1 MTVTVLKLSDADA
14 YLKNISIRSIKD
26 VRALD
31 VDLMLV
37 LVNGDRIIISSGAVS
52 AMSAPESSLQF
63 ADGQLPL
70 ASVFQQID
78 KIDVSPEANLTVSSK
93 EITRYNQNNARNKKA
108 RKNDEEDSD
117 KPVVV
122 EDGERDPS
130 AAAETSGS
138 SGNTE
143 RPNFSPT
150 RSPDNQSQIADAEIN
165 SQHEKNWGVQWPIAA
180 GALALL
186 AAAGGGGGGG
196 GSGGGNGGSAANGG
210 SGGAGSGAGAAAAGS
225 AGAGTV
231 DPSAA
236 VIRGNAALGAIKNA
250 NVTAYDAA
258 GNAISDTVA
267 VVDGKYTLTLK
278 HPLYKG
284 PMMLVVRDNTPGGAD
299 NYIDEGSLQLT
310 DLGPTPLRAL
320 VMASGVNQNVNVTAL
335 TELAV
340 LKAGLDQGVTRAA
353 EQPDVT
359 AERIIA
365 ANNAVSGFFKVDI
378 LGTDVVTTSATHAN
392 GRGIPNPSFN
402 SALSVETQNYGAALK
417 AIANLV
423 RLDKKTYP
431 NQASALVRLADSLDF
446 VDEAG
451 SGLKWATSAH
461 GQTLAKASALQGA
474 LFSEALTQIIEN
486 PDSTDEAVEGAQRTL
501 EALQNLPNGS
511 TVADYLINN
520 HVAIPN
526 PIITIRN
533 AVVSDPKLW
542 QTAPLNSTLVL
553 DQGDLLDGD
562 LRVKTTPNA
571 KVAVTIKGIDTL
583 GHEVSVNLPVA
594 HADANGNAILKAS
607 EENMEVLHG
616 VDRNRAISAQVTVT
630 DGSNSRT
637 NHALWS
643 SSNTD
648 VRMDLNTPESM
659 TRFAAQDPLSLV
671 SDTFYNDSSTGGDS
685 GRFPAIA
692 GDSDRITRNGR
703 LRIALTK
710 ALNGES
716 EVLQLA
722 VASSTD
728 RNGNPVWDSWHEV
741 NGLTENGS
749 PAAGRFI
756 YETGKVTEANGQ
768 IWVKARIVQKGRE
781 FTGGYGNANTLETPL
796 HFTLDSLAP
805 TPLRLRLPTG
815 ADDGIAS
822 DDGITRQLNTRL
834 ELMAPREG
842 GAELH
847 LQLQAVPG
855 TTNDTLAAINT
866 AGGSRIIAPGSWI
879 TLRADEHLVMS
890 GNTKAGNGK
899 VALKLRHIDA
909 AGNYQEISQTFVTD
923 STGTIELVNLL
934 VQRQA
939 ALKDARTAMAQA
951 QTAFDTATATE
962 RTAKQTV
969 LAAAQR
975 VEQAARKA
983 YEEAVVSVRT
993 ALTTAREDGT
1003 YRLDE
1008 VLNQNTDKAYFPAIV
1023 NQLSRETNV
1032 EELNHQSGLKSF
1044 VTRAIEKADAAVTKA
1059 SLYGDDPAKPAPDHE
1074 DFFAMGV
1081 LGLDNNAVAM
1091 AAVVNAIEKLPKDKT
1106 NSIGKIQAV
1115 TDAYLKVLALA
1126 NERTDTADTDLPAAT
1141 VYATLGVKP
1150 ALTPAAATILGNVLD
1165 DKKTQDVDTI
1175 DKLNRIAASAQRIA
1189 EQATHVTPADAP
1201 TVDDFRNLGINGVT
1215 DDNVAAVRNSLYD
1228 VPAPLREANRLDR
1241 VIGTVDTLR
1250 EVKSIV
1256 ALNIGQLQVLI
1267 NYAEGRSPIN
1277 PASPLQTEP
1286 VEENYLPP
1294 SSLGLT
1300 SAVTASNLPSINS
1313 ALRAVGAANMNSWQ
1327 KVGEIVASYERILT
1341 AANGNPGDASSLPAL
1356 EDYVRVGVKALTN
1369 VFSSAGAVDTAG
1381 QASAVRLLSEVI
1393 DGSARSKVA
1402 AVPALEALA
1411 DIAARTVHLAKQRDT
1426 ALSATELKQLLSA
1439 ADLYDD
1445 AQMAIIR
1452 SGITGTKD
1460 DGTRVN
1466 SVQGL
1471 KDVIDKALAAAAKI
1485 RAYADDANKTAPVV
1499 DDYRD
1504 LGIAGID
1511 NTTKATALNSSLA
1524 TDKIDGA
1531 AVASPAALQAIADA
1545 YLRIIGEAGDVAN
1558 ANTDPGAVD
1567 YAAIG
1572 VETSLTANAAQL
1584 LNSVLHKKSAE
1595 DVGTVAKVTVL
1606 AQAAAD
1612 LHALAKGAPEP
1623 EGALA
1628 LTTAQLTAIK
1638 TQLTKLGVTAPDDAV
1653 LPAVIA
1659 ALRLSPSDGA
1669 KINTL
1674 DKLQQLADKAADAQ
1688 RKISLYADDASKPKP
1703 TADDYLDMGVDQVSP
1718 LNLDAINSALAS
1730 PLVESAQTASPKLVQ
1745 GIVTSYARIL
1755 AAADG
1760 TAGNATTPASAPSAP
1775 TAVDYERVGIK
1786 TELVTKLKD
1795 SAYPLL
1801 GMLNTLVDATS
1812 KDKVNTVALL
1822 QERAEIADKIV
1833 AQVRG
1838 VPGDSKVNQQELTT
1852 VGITELQAD
1861 TFAAVLS
1868 ALAASKDDG
1877 SEVIGQ
1883 IGGTLRLQLLANKAH
1898 AAQRVLENY
1907 ADNKQEATEPTI
1919 DTYKDIGLDLTKH
1932 LPQAGSATK
1941 AVAALNSALQT
1952 TAVTKAQVN
1961 PPIRLKEIIENYQK
1975 VLAAAN
1981 GEAPA
1986 DGSLSPEAS
1995 QLTAE
2000 GLGKLGIA
2008 GLAGAPA
2015 ELLANVQAVVD
2026 GMAREKALDVVNLQN
2041 SVNILLKISR
2051 LADGTAGNATV
2062 AEQFTDALAEL
2073 EAIGITVTDPVV
2085 AQAAVS
2091 AIDAVRFTDINSPR
2105 KLRAVVEAYERILQ
2119 EANENPRA
2127 AGAPPVNEQA
2137 DATPAEDPGVA
2148 HFRTIGVKVPG
2159 VTEAPVSPEDQTA
2172 RLQLLN
2178 DALKY
2183 RTRAEVDT
2191 VGELTTLGQ
2200 AVDAFMTLAAQAAD
2214 SASSVTAEQWQTHAH
2229 ALGISG
2235 IDTNAEDGNLAEV
2248 QAAIRGKGVET
2259 IDSISK
2265 LREIVR
2271 EVGASLEVIAAYA
2284 ESSTNPAPTVANYT
2298 QAGITAAGG
2307 AALVTSENLAAIN
2320 SAIDRLSRDDVSS
2333 RRSIKTVVN
2342 AYNAILAAADGEDL
2356 NSSGASLTAMG
2367 YLAIGVPVGSAAIG
2381 MGRLVIKP
2389 DGSRIFEDVD
2399 QAKLALFNNVVG
2411 SRNKQDVD
2419 TPAKLEALAKTV
2431 ADLIRTGR
2439 ELETDAVVNAGGT
2452 ALSMESLRNL
2462 GLTGIDT
2469 PVRRTAFLNAV
2480 KYKGNRVDTATGEP
2494 KTGDADS
2501 HKVEGINTLAKLKQ
2515 IAASYKTIL
2524 DHVGTG
2530 ESAAAPLRED
2540 YLNIGVQLPVHG
2552 EQHALQLFNSAI
2564 AAQASDSK
2572 IDDIGKLNKLALTVD
2587 KLMQVAAVKKAAD
2600 KYPDQYPEVAIPL
2613 EADALA
2619 SLGLQRMTEASVALL
2634 LAKLQT
2640 TDDDGSGATRIATLQ
2655 SMADAAVAAQEKIT
2669 KYARD
2674 NSGAAPVIGDFT
2686 ALGLSWPASTQSPDP
2701 YLTAINDALRSQAV
2715 TDDKANT
2722 PALLQKI
2729 IVAAVHVVD
2738 AANGTAGDAVAIP
2751 NKDDFLALGLDAAKL
2766 IAAKA
2771 TGVAFLGDT
2780 VDASTIAQ
2788 LTHDS
2793 SGNPIALPDKLASL
2807 LDLIQSLMNTVAG
2820 TAATPPLSQDTL
2832 TQLGVNLDGLT
2843 VDSTGKLVNWPAI
2856 RAAIAGSK
2864 ADGSEVDSLTEL
2876 NALVEK
2882 ADASQETLRNYAA
2895 TNAGT
2900 PPTQADYKN
2909 VGLVRFPA
2917 AADGPR
2923 PALVGAEHVEAIN
2936 AALRTAKVGAEQAG
2950 TPEALT
2956 QVVEAYMHILA
2967 RANGPQADTGAAL
2980 TAADFERIGADIAGV
2995 TDGAGHA
3002 SATVRALLDSV
3013 IANKTA
3019 ADVNTPAKIER
3030 IGQLVNKV
3038 IEQAKAGTAEADK
3051 LAAADLNELGISAPQ
3066 GSITDAANAEAV
3078 KAALY
3083 AIRAGDDTGSA
3094 VDSFTELQEVVGKA
3108 MTAYK
3113 KIQDYAALTALPA
3126 GFPDDTARPDENDF
3140 QAMGLAVPEAVRADK
3155 AVGAAASLATAHIDG
3170 TAINTIDKLATLLR
3184 NWNDLLT
3191 LANGV
3196 ADQPL
3201 AADRRSDF
3209 RNQLAAV
3216 GAPAPAGTT
3225 DAAIDLLHSALDKMS
3240 TTATMHTPALL
3251 LSLLKSSQALTALA
3265 GTPQAFSG
3273 TGLAEGLGAPD
3284 LIALGLM
3291 PAEPSSTPG
3300 AAAAV
3305 LGAIAATTGSSEVD
3319 SMAEIAPLAATALAA
3334 HARIL
3339 AYAANTASAIAPA
3352 AADYAAIGLVSN
3364 DAARTPL
3371 VNGNNLQAV
3380 NSALAS
3386 SAIDAARANDP
3397 ALLKTII
3404 DSYDRILDW
3413 QSGGA
3418 TMPALGQYEAI
3429 GVTSLNEQA
3438 KTLLNDAV
3446 RQLPLADVKNQ
3457 TKLQSAATTATRIV
3471 TLADGLAN
3479 TADGTLPA
3487 ADDYAALALQ
3497 MGHSSSAT
3505 DSDGSGAALL
3515 GSVLDRKIWSEA
3527 NSLAKLQ
3534 TLLDLVNKFMDRAA
3548 TPETAAALS
3557 ATDFQTLGLDISGKS
3572 AAQQGAILAAVG
3584 TSGADGQAIK
3594 SIPLLQMLID
3604 KAVIA
3609 LAKVTAYAQ
3618 SNASDEALRP
3628 TVEDYKDMGV
3638 AHVDANN
3645 LAAINAA
3652 LATDQVDGAQADS
3665 QPEVQAIADA
3675 YRKILKAADGVR
3687 ASVDPVGSELV
3698 PTAAELNRIGV
3709 TLASDVSPDV
3719 VNLLATALDA
3729 VPRAKV
3735 GKPADIDVIK
3745 ASAIRVIAAA
3755 TNSPSGSPLGAAAAA
3770 LQLSDLENLGVNGLT
3785 DDAMPNVRTFIAG
3798 NPAGSVNTSTRLQN
3812 LIDGLL
3818 LDLKLIRYYADNKPN
3833 DDARLGALDV
3843 VLEPTAANYANAGVL
3858 HVTAANLVS
3867 MNAAVKAQGNGTKVD
3882 SKAKLQE
3889 IADAYLH
3896 ILQAADGVA
3905 GNVTGGPITRAELV
3919 RIGLTENE
3927 LPDPDKAG
3935 LTPQQKHQASATLGL
3950 LTTALDAQPADGSTV
3965 KTPALIRELLALSG
3979 KVVHYAATAATAE
3992 SDAAPAAPTLAE
4004 LQKLGVRQLLP
4015 LDGPIPGTLALFN
4028 GALAKTPAA
4037 TLATLDLS
4045 RLQTIAT
4052 AAAKLRLL
4060 TSSPGVTED
4069 ALRPAANATDAS
4081 GLPKP
4086 GAPLTHAE
4094 HTALGMAIEDKP
4106 SHIKLLNEALDRQ
4119 PNFGA
4124 VSDVT
4129 KLDNLNLASIVN
4141 RVMQLAAHD
4150 TAAPALPPVSLSN
4163 ADWAKLDIPVSG
4175 ASAVV
4180 DVNSLPAFVAALKL
4194 HQPADMDTLS
4204 ELRALAVAAH
4214 AALKKIRDYAQN
4226 ASDGTVAA
4234 EGTSGLPTLQD
4245 FKDIGVTDVD
4255 KFVLPTADR
4264 DDHMPAGLFA
4274 LLSGLASADV
4284 KGSDATTHSQIQD
4297 IVNSYNKVLTL
4308 ADGMANL
4315 AMGAS
4320 APLAEDYTRIGS
4332 TLGSVATQP
4341 AYLKLL
4347 NSVIDPLA
4355 ADKVDTPAEISAL
4368 AAKVA
4373 KVLGYANSLGAT
4385 PAPAAPTRE
4394 DFTGLGIS
4402 NLAAEDLPAVL
4413 ARLQRIGE
4421 PEAAGIT
4428 RLGGLQEMVSQ
4439 AVQAQAKVRR
4449 YADTHAADDLPGMQ
4463 DYLHMGVI
4471 MPALAGQADYPQRML
4486 EALNSTLAS
4495 PLVTRAQAN
4504 TPQQLDAILAIYH
4517 GKVLPMAD
4525 GLSNTTEDHKLS
4537 AAELDLLG
4545 LDTTAYQL
4553 TEAGHLQLFNDM
4565 VDTMPD
4571 ATRVARLD
4579 KLSTLAARV
4588 VKVLAI
4594 ANQNPADTLANAH
4607 RFDADDF
4614 SYFRGAD
4621 PAVTPLDEIAIY
4633 YALQARQ
4640 AADVLTFQS
4649 VKTLMTQAPLAYA
4662 TIRRYADGMDGA
4674 AAPTGADYDKLGISD
4689 VREVAATGKPANLAS
4704 LQAVLA
4710 LPAINAASLNP
4721 PGKLQD
4727 IVNSYNKLLTQ
4738 ANGAAADTAES
4749 NLARLQDFKNIG
4761 IDMTRLDA
4769 MSSEQSV
4776 NAIQLLSSIIDSRG
4790 VADIDTPAK
4799 IQSFALLAEK
4809 VALLVKG
4816 DRSQPLSVA
4825 DFTNLALNIPGVKD
4839 SNIDQVR
4846 NKIEGL
4852 RDEGLESNTWS
4863 KLADAVFTVT
4873 NVPSLNKVT
4882 EDNIINKAEREAGVT
4897 LTGTAGRE
4905 DTVTLRF
4912 EDGSVMKS
4920 GIVTVDPHTGTQLW
4934 NWSYTLTDAD
4944 WIKLGAAGADN
4955 EKKTITLQSRN
4966 KVNGL
4971 NSIIVNGEFFIDT
4984 VVPAFSSPIRLE
4996 VDSGEPGDRITN
5008 NGKIIV
5014 PAPEAG
5020 GSWSYQ
5026 IDGGDF
5032 LIGSGTSFVVS
5043 EGAHTVIVRQ
5053 TDGAV
5058 NSTDQTLTVTV
5069 DTIDPIK
5076 PTVALKEDT
5085 GERDNDL
5092 ITRTGVVKVTGLEPG
5107 VKWQHRSGSSGTWID
5122 HGLAGPA
5129 DSEHTVDLS
5138 AGADGERR
5146 IEVRQI
5152 DAAGNESPI
5161 STELVFTLDRTGPA
5175 LTLRLAQDTGTAGDG
5190 ITFNGTAQVNGLEA
5204 GRAWAYQ
5211 LDGGDWQ
5218 AVSGSA
5224 GLNTVAVSGQ
5234 RTGGTDGL
5242 RKVRVKQTDAAGN
5255 ETVSSE
5261 LSFTLDTID
5270 PVFSSDIRLQFD
5282 SGRSD
5287 IDGITNN
5294 GRIIVPAPE
5303 AGASWSYSIDSGSL
5317 QSGSSSSSSSNS
5329 FEVPEGRHNVT
5340 VRMTDVAGNFTEK
5353 TKTVTVDTR
5362 APAAP
5367 TLSLVNDTGDLNNDR
5382 RTSNGNVRVTGL
5394 EPGASW
5400 KYKIGASTYL
5410 PGSDTNTF
5418 DATAGSD
5425 GERQVSVIQIDE
5437 AGNEGPA
5444 AELIFTVDRT
5454 GPALVLSLLN
5464 KTGSTAA
5471 AITKDG
5477 TVKVDG
5483 LEAGRSWQYQIGEGT
5498 WQNGSGTTFV
5508 VPGANVSGG
5517 SDGVKKVRVKQSDV
5531 AGNETITAQLE
5542 FTLDTTPPI
5551 KPVLALVRDTA
5562 GVAGSSVITTD
5573 TDKITSDGRVRITN
5587 AEVGTKIE
5595 YSFDNSNWLTL
5606 SGDTV
5611 DLAGSDGLKQI
5622 WMRETDVAG
5631 NVAVSDKFEF
5641 TLDTTVAK
5649 PGLRLVNDTGNTG
5662 LFGDAGT
5669 DRNTRDGTLEVQSLE
5684 AGGTWQY
5691 KLEGGDWQNG
5701 SGNRFT
5707 LPGSTSGGS
5716 DGVKRVQVRQTD
5728 KVGNASMIS
5737 EMFEFTLDQS
5747 TPATPTLSKVA
5758 PVSFDGKIYSKD
5770 RSFTV
5775 SGMEADSAREYKLGD
5790 GAWVRFSGDSFTLPG
5805 TVADGEYR
5813 VAVRQTDRAGNG
5825 SLSAEVTF
5833 TLDTVATVSTL
5844 QLDTLS
5850 VTGLAGESLIAGS
5863 TFSLSGITERGAQ
5876 VTVRN
5881 RDQVVGTTSAS
5892 ASDGRWSLT
5901 LTSTLEIG
5909 GLRRVDGGLSAANGV
5924 YQLLTLSEVESL
5936 AALSSFHTDFAI
5948 NGNIF
5953 LDQSRPAYRMTTAT
5967 GENWYVWSS
5976 VDGDYRISRIT
5987 GSDEWYREILNSAR
6001 PTGFPED
6008 ITTIMAMNDSYR
6020 TIEADLVRDGRSTH
6034 QRLVR
6039 RSEVQLIATNSP
6051 RDLMDLSATQTDLV
6065 GNTSAPS
6072 VIRKIR
6078 VDTTSPT
6085 VLDLDATTA
6094 GVQAS
6099 SAVDFTLTQ
6108 LNTGI
6113 NLVGN
6118 VAAPESTDIESIT
6131 VRFTRQGSN
6140 RATNQLL
6147 VAGTTVPMNGD
6158 LAQQNN
6164 QTIGT
6169 VSGLSFSYSAA
6180 SSELVI
6186 RKTAGAP
6193 TRVLMG
6199 NEVKSIL
6206 EAIKIR
6212 NTAGSIGSDEYLVAQ
6227 VALLDLATKSSAASF
6242 IVMNIFDTQ
6251 PMLDMDSTLPG
6262 IQHQARLRYQPSI
6275 TTTPLVTDITA
6286 TSSASEIRITNN
6298 WPPYVANEYM
6308 DVENGA
6314 GVSTR
6319 FVVSTNTPF
6328 VGTVGGV
6335 NNVRINVNSTS
6346 TLMNIVRESGTEF
6359 SASEIQAVIKAL
6371 KFGTSYNH
6379 LYRFD
6384 FSLVKN
6390 GVVGP
6395 VSSIGLS
6402 TNPSALTLDL
6412 DTTVAGNQVVSS
6424 RSIGSVGQ
6432 SEGASL
6438 FSKPIAA
6445 SGGDTRSIQLSFSGA
6460 FSLAEDKLLLG
6471 PYTLDFNT
6479 STPVN
6484 QVLSLSGV
6492 RDVAISY
6499 NRASG
6504 FSGAAPLVLSKST
6517 GTSFTAAE
6525 VKALLEGILF
6535 KTTSTAAGTRQIDIT
6550 LTHQIGITG
6559 PASQVR
6565 IDLDRTPAPALSM
6578 SPTNPTQV
6586 TYDVLSMKDIFG
6598 DPEGGRNPKVLG
6610 NDDRDFFNVP
6620 YTDGSSATNFLSR
6633 IKGIS
6638 ATWGGIGIASG
6649 ANNLLDSTQS
6659 YLGFNIPPVN
6669 DVAFAF
6675 SHQGGPY
6682 IKAIALKFSQT
6693 ADGKLV
6699 LSNNGSTHFKYKD
6712 MYTGDIALTGN
6723 GGDLYGI
6730 GNINLLYERITPQTN
6745 RTPTF
6750 EITFDGSKATV
6761 GAIMSLY
6768 DGARLLASQA
6778 LSAENISQGKVR
6790 LTVPE
6795 SLGAG
6800 LHQLQTRYT
6809 EESGD
6814 TSSSNTIN
6822 VTLEAPIAQPFLSD
6836 LKVKQPNGT
6845 GASPIIKNLGS
6856 STSSYATYVDPGV
6869 PGNADDNGVASYDA
6883 GPTFTGTVGRLNT
6896 DGTKTYAGKY
6906 LISVSMGGKL
6916 LGFTTVDLSTGGT
6929 PGAFEIKTGASLLA
6943 PGFYKD
6949 LSFTVTEITP
6959 DSASKGQT
6967 TSVQNL
6973 AMGYYWVA
6981 QRLENAKG
6989 GAGDDEFLLGS
7000 TSDATGSTTIETG
7013 SGRDVITVGKF
7024 SNVTS
7029 NLSATISDFERGV
7042 DKVKVFLRNADKSLG
7057 YQNITAEN
7065 WRQFA
7070 PQAEQ
7075 SAFGS
7080 GTKLVIDLDGAGTGT
7095 DKYTLYL
7102 PTVPF
7107 NYDTNTKS
7115 LFGL

>member
-14 YLKNISIRSIKD
+14 YLKNISIKSIKD

-165 SQHEKNWGVQWPIAA
+165 SQHERNWGVQWPIAA

-236 VIRGNAALGAIKNA
+236 VIRGNAALGPIKNA

-451 SGLKWATSAH
+451 SGLKWATTAR

-486 PDSTDEAVEGAQRTL
+486 PDSTDDAVEGAQRTL

-533 AVVSDPKLW
+533 AVVSNPKQW

-571 KVAVTIKGIDTL
+571 KVSVTIKGIDTL

-616 VDRNRAISAQVTVT
+616 VDRGRAISAQVTVT

-648 VRMDLNTPESM
+648 VRVDLNTPESM
-659 TRFAAQDPLSLV
+659 TRFAAQNPLSLV

-685 GRFPAIA
+685 GRFPATQ
-692 GDSDRITRNGR
+692 GDSDRITRDGR

-728 RNGNPVWDSWHEV
+728 RNGNPVWDNWHEV

-822 DDGITRQLNTRL
+822 DDGITRQRDTRL

-855 TTNDTLAAINT
+855 TANDTLAAINT
-866 AGGSRIIAPGSWI
+866 AGVGRTIAPGSWI

-890 GNTKAGNGK
+890 GNTKTGNGK
-899 VALKLRHIDA
+899 VVLKLRHIDA

-934 VQRQA
+934 VQRNSVLQE
-939 ALKDARTAMAQA
+939 ARKATAQA

-983 YEEAVVSVRT
+983 HEEAVVSVRT

-1141 VYATLGVKP
+1141 VYAILGVKP

-1175 DKLNRIAASAQRIA
+1175 DKLNLIAASAQRIA
-1189 EQATHVTPADAP
+1189 EQAANATTAHAP
-1201 TVDDFRNLGINGVT
+1201 TVEDFRNLGINGVT

-1228 VPAPLREANRLDR
+1228 VPTILRGANRPDR
-1241 VIGTVDTLR
+1241 VIGPVDTLR

-1256 ALNIGQLQVLI
+1256 AHNIGQLQVLI

-1286 VEENYLPP
+1286 VEENYRPP

-1426 ALSATELKQLLSA
+1426 ALSAAELKQLLSA

-1471 KDVIDKALAAAAKI
+1471 RDVIDKALAAAAKI

-1524 TDKIDGA
+1524 TDKINGA

-1558 ANTDPGAVD
+1558 ANTDPGAAD
-1567 YAAIG
+1567 YTAIG
-1572 VETSLTANAAQL
+1572 VEISLTANAAQL

-1606 AQAAAD
+1606 AQAAAE

-1623 EGALA
+1623 EDAVA

-1638 TQLTKLGVTAPDDAV
+1638 AQLTKLGVTSPDDAV

-1659 ALRLSPSDGA
+1659 ALRLSPADGA

-1703 TADDYLDMGVDQVSP
+1703 TADDYLDMGVDKVSD
-1718 LNLDAINSALAS
+1718 LNLNAINSALAS

-1760 TAGNATTPASAPSAP
+1760 IADNATTPASAPTAP

-1822 QERAEIADKIV
+1822 QERAEIADKII

-1907 ADNKQEATEPTI
+1907 ADNKQEATEPNS

-1932 LPQAGSATK
+1932 LPQAGSAAK

-1961 PPIRLKEIIENYQK
+1961 PPARLKEIIESYQK
-1975 VLAAAN
+1975 VLVAAN

-2008 GLAGAPA
+2008 GLAAAPDG
-2015 ELLANVQAVVD
+2015 LLPNVQAVVD
-2026 GMAREKALDVVNLQN
+2026 GMAREKALDVANLQN

-2073 EAIGITVTDPVV
+2073 EAVGITVTDPVV

-2091 AIDAVRFTDINSPR
+2091 AIDAVRFTEINSPR
-2105 KLRAVVEAYERILQ
+2105 KLRALVEAYERILQ

-2137 DATPAEDPGVA
+2137 DTTPTEDPGIV

-2159 VTEAPVSPEDQTA
+2159 VTEAPVSPEDQAA
-2172 RLQLLN
+2172 RLRLLN

-2200 AVDAFMTLAAQAAD
+2200 AVDAFMTLAAQAAG

-2259 IDSISK
+2259 IESISK

-2271 EVGASLEVIAAYA
+2271 EVNASLEVIAAYA
-2284 ESSTNPAPTVANYT
+2284 ENSTNPAPTVANYT

-2367 YLAIGVPVGSAAIG
+2367 YLAIGVPVGNAAIG

-2439 ELETDAVVNAGGT
+2439 EQDTDAVVNAGGT
-2452 ALSMESLRNL
+2452 ALSLESLRNL

-2494 KTGDADS
+2494 RTGDADS
-2501 HKVEGINTLAKLKQ
+2501 HNVEGINTLAKLKQ

-2530 ESAAAPLRED
+2530 ESAATPLRED
-2540 YLNIGVQLPVHG
+2540 YLNIGVQLPVQG
-2552 EQHALQLFNSAI
+2552 GQHALQLFNSAI
-2564 AAQASDSK
+2564 AAQASENK

-2587 KLMQVAAVKKAAD
+2587 KLMQVAAVKKTAE
-2600 KYPDQYPEVAIPL
+2600 KYPDQYPEVAIAL

-2619 SLGLQRMTEASVALL
+2619 SLGLQRMNEASVPLL

-2640 TDDDGSGATRIATLQ
+2640 TNDDGSGATRIATLQ

-2674 NSGAAPVIGDFT
+2674 NSGTAPVIGDFT

-2751 NKDDFLALGLDAAKL
+2751 NKEDFLALGLDAAKL
-2766 IAAKA
+2766 TAVKA
-2771 TGVAFLGDT
+2771 TGVGFLGET

-2832 TQLGVNLDGLT
+2832 RQLGVNLDGLT

-2856 RAAIAGSK
+2856 RAAIAGS
-2864 ADGSEVDSLTEL
+2864 AANGSEVDSLTEL
-2876 NALVEK
+2876 NALVGK

-2909 VGLVRFPA
+2909 VGLVRFPSPPA

-2956 QVVEAYMHILA
+2956 QVVEAYLHILA

-2995 TDGAGHA
+2995 TDGAAHA
-3002 SATVRALLDSV
+3002 SAAVRALLDSV

-3030 IGQLVNKV
+3030 IGLLVNKV
-3038 IEQAKAGTAEADK
+3038 IEQAKAGTGEADK

-3113 KIQDYAALTALPA
+3113 KIQDYAVLTALPA
-3126 GFPDDTARPDENDF
+3126 GFPDDSARPDENDF

-3216 GAPAPAGTT
+3216 GAPAPAATT

-3240 TTATMHTPALL
+3240 TTATMHTPAQL
-3251 LSLLKSSQALTALA
+3251 LSLLKTSQALTTLA

-3273 TGLAEGLGAPD
+3273 TGLPEGLGAPD
-3284 LIALGLM
+3284 LVALGLM

-3300 AAAAV
+3300 AAAAI

-3334 HARIL
+3334 HARLL

-3397 ALLKTII
+3397 ALIKTII

-3413 QSGGA
+3413 QSGGT

-3446 RQLPLADVKNQ
+3446 RQLPLPDVKNQ
-3457 TKLQSAATTATRIV
+3457 AKLQSAATTATRIV
-3471 TLADGLAN
+3471 MLADGLAN

-3505 DSDGSGAALL
+3505 DSDGSGAALM
-3515 GSVLDRKIWSEA
+3515 GSVLDRKTWSEV

-3534 TLLDLVNKFMDRAA
+3534 TQLDLVNKFMDRAA

-3594 SIPLLQMLID
+3594 SIPLLQTLID

-3638 AHVDANN
+3638 AHVDATN

-3652 LATDQVDGAQADS
+3652 LATDQVGAAQADT

-3698 PTAAELNRIGV
+3698 PTAAELNLIGV
-3709 TLASDVSPDV
+3709 TVAPGTSPDV

-3785 DDAMPNVRTFIAG
+3785 DDAMPDVRTFIAG

-3905 GNVTGGPITRAELV
+3905 GNVTGGPVTRAELV
-3919 RIGLTENE
+3919 RIGLTEHE

-3979 KVVHYAATAATAE
+3979 KVVQYAATAAIAE
-3992 SDAAPAAPTLAE
+3992 TDAAPAAPTLAE

-4037 TLATLDLS
+4037 TLETLDLS

-4069 ALRPAANATDAS
+4069 ALRPTANATDAS

-4094 HTALGMAIEDKP
+4094 LTALGMAIEDKP

-4150 TAAPALPPVSLSN
+4150 TDAPALPPVSLSN

-4214 AALKKIRDYAQN
+4214 TALKKIRDYAQN

-4245 FKDIGVTDVD
+4245 FKDIGVIDVD

-4315 AMGAS
+4315 ATGAA

-4402 NLAAEDLPAVL
+4402 GLEADDLPAVL

-4449 YADTHAADDLPGMQ
+4449 YADTHAADDLPGIQ

-4471 MPALAGQADYPQRML
+4471 MPTLAGQADYPQRML

-4525 GLSNTTEDHKLS
+4525 GLSNTTEGHKLS

-4545 LDTTAYQL
+4545 LDTTAHQL

-4571 ATRVARLD
+4571 ATKVARLD

-4594 ANQNPADTLANAH
+4594 ANQTPADTLVNAH

-4621 PAVTPLDEIAIY
+4621 PALTPLDEIAIY

-4649 VKTLMTQAPLAYA
+4649 VKSLMTQAPLAYA
-4662 TIRRYADGMDGA
+4662 TILRYADGVDGA

-4689 VREVAATGKPANLAS
+4689 VREVATTGKPANLAS

-4710 LPAINAASLNP
+4710 LPAINAASLNA

-4727 IVNSYNKLLTQ
+4727 IVNSYNKLLAQ

-4749 NLARLQDFKNIG
+4749 NLATLQDFKNIG
-4761 IDMTRLDA
+4761 VNLTELEAMDSTRSA
-4769 MSSEQSV
+4769 
-4776 NAIQLLSSIIDSRG
+4776 NAVQLLSSIIDSRS
-4790 VADIDTPAK
+4790 VTDVDTPAK
-4799 IQSFALLAEK
+4799 IQAYANLAEK
-4809 VALLVKG
+4809 IARLVVN
-4816 DRSQPLSVA
+4816 DRSKLPSKEDFNKLS
-4825 DFTNLALNIPGVKD
+4825 IPGVKD
-4839 SNIDQVR
+4839 GNLAAVLD
-4846 NKIEGL
+4846 KIAALSDDGVQA
-4852 RDEGLESNTWS
+4852 NTWS

-4873 NVPSLNKVT
+4873 NVPSLNLVT
-4882 EDNIINKAEREAGVT
+4882 EDNVINLAERTSGVT
-4897 LTGTAGRE
+4897 LTGTAGKD
-4905 DTVTLRF
+4905 DTVTLRHA
-4912 EDGSVMKS
+4912 DGTVMRA
-4920 GIVTVDPHTGTQLW
+4920 GIVTVDPHNGTQLW
-4934 NWSYTLTDAD
+4934 NWSYTLTEAD
-4944 WIKLGAAGADN
+4944 WTKLGAASAN
-4955 EKKTITLQSRN
+4955 NVKKTITLQSHN
-4966 KVNGL
+4966 TVNGL
-4971 NSIIVNGEFFIDT
+4971 HSILVNGEFFIDT

-4996 VDSGEPGDRITN
+4996 VDSGVPGDRITN

-5020 GSWSYQ
+5020 VSWSYQ
-5026 IDGGDF
+5026 IDGGNF
-5032 LIGSGTSFVVS
+5032 QTGSGTSFVVD

-5053 TDGAV
+5053 RDGAG
-5058 NSTDQTLTVTV
+5058 NSTDQNLMVTV
-5069 DTIDPIK
+5069 DTIAPIK

-5085 GERDNDL
+5085 GERDNDF
-5092 ITRTGVVKVTGLEPG
+5092 ITRTGVAKVTGLEPG

-5129 DSEHTVDLS
+5129 DSEHIVDLS
-5138 AGADGERR
+5138 DGADGERR

-5161 STELVFTLDRTGPA
+5161 STELVFILDRTGPV

-5190 ITFNGTAQVNGLEA
+5190 ITFNGTVQVNGLEA

-5211 LDGGDWQ
+5211 IDGGDWQ

-5303 AGASWSYSIDSGSL
+5303 AGASWSYRIDTGSF
-5317 QSGSSSSSSSNS
+5317 QSGGSTNIV
-5329 FEVPEGRHNVT
+5329 EVPSGIHDVT
-5340 VRMTDVAGNFTEK
+5340 VRMTDVAGNFTERSK
-5353 TKTVTVDTR
+5353 HVTVDTL
-5362 APAAP
+5362 PPTAP
-5367 TLSLVNDTGDLNNDR
+5367 TLTLVNDTGDFNNDR
-5382 RTSNGNVRVTGL
+5382 KTRDGNVRVSGL

-5400 KYKIGASTYL
+5400 KYRIGASTYL
-5410 PGSDTNTF
+5410 PGGSTNII
-5418 DATAGSD
+5418 DATSGPD

-5437 AGNEGPA
+5437 AGNESVA

-5454 GPALVLSLLN
+5454 GPPLVLSLLN

-5483 LEAGRSWQYQIGEGT
+5483 LEAGRSWQYQIGEGAWVT
-5498 WQNGSGTTFV
+5498 GSGNTVV

-5517 SDGVKKVRVKQSDV
+5517 SDGVKKMRVKQSDV

-5562 GVAGSSVITTD
+5562 GVAGSGVVTSD
-5573 TDKITSDGRVRITN
+5573 TDKITSDGHVRITN

-5595 YSFDNSNWLTL
+5595 YSFDNSNWITL
-5606 SGDTV
+5606 SGDTI

-5631 NVAVSDKFEF
+5631 NVAMSDKFEF

-5649 PGLRLVNDTGNTG
+5649 PGLRLVIDTGNTG
-5662 LFGDAGT
+5662 FFGDAAT
-5669 DRNTRDGTLEVQSLE
+5669 DRNTRDGTLEVLNLE

-5707 LPGSTSGGS
+5707 LPGSASGGS

-5728 KVGNASMIS
+5728 KAGNACTMS
-5737 EMFEFTLDQS
+5737 EMVEFTLDQRA
-5747 TPATPTLSKVA
+5747 PLAPTLNKVA
-5758 PVSFDGKIYSKD
+5758 PLFFDGKNYSKD
-5770 RSFTV
+5770 RGFTV
-5775 SGMEADSAREYKLGD
+5775 SGMEADSVGEYTLG
-5790 GAWVRFSGDSFTLPG
+5790 GGTWVRFAGNSFTLPASQ
-5805 TVADGEYR
+5805 ADGEYR
-5813 VAVRQTDRAGNG
+5813 VAVKQTDRAGNVSG
-5825 SLSAEVTF
+5825 ASAEVIF
-5833 TLDTVATVSTL
+5833 TLDTKADAPTL
-5844 QLDTLS
+5844 QLNNPAGTNP
-5850 VTGLAGESLIAGS
+5850 AGEALTTAAS
-5863 TFSLSGITERGAQ
+5863 FVLSGVAEKGAQ

-5881 RDQVVGTTSAS
+5881 GSKEVGTATAS
-5892 ASDGRWSLT
+5892 ATDGSWSLT
-5901 LTSTLEIG
+5901 VNSTLEIN

-5924 YQLLTLSEVESL
+5924 YQLMT
-5936 AALSSFHTDFAI
+5936 
-5948 NGNIF
+5948 
-5953 LDQSRPAYRMTTAT
+5953 LDQVRALPRFDSNFSIDGNNDIDASRPVYRMTTAT
-5967 GENWYVWSS
+5967 GETWYVWSALN
-5976 VDGDYRISRIT
+5976 GDYRISRLN
-5987 GSDEWYREILNSAR
+5987 GSDEWYREILNSPK
-6001 PTGFPED
+6001 PTAFPED
-6008 ITTIMAMNDSYR
+6008 IVSGMAMNAAFATVQYELR
-6020 TIEADLVRDGRSTH
+6020 YDGSSTH
-6034 QRLVR
+6034 QRALK
-6039 RSEVQLIATNSP
+6039 RSEISLIGTNSP
-6051 RDLMDLSATQTDLV
+6051 RDLQELSATQTDPV

-6072 VIRKIR
+6072 AIRKVRI
-6078 VDTTSPT
+6078 DTTPPAP
-6085 VLDLDATTA
+6085 LDLDASAA
-6094 GVQAS
+6094 GIQRFS
-6099 SAVDFTLTQ
+6099 SLEFTPSQ

-6118 VAAPESTDIESIT
+6118 GAPPESTDIETIL
-6131 VRFTRQGSN
+6131 VRFTEQGSN
-6140 RATNQLL
+6140 RATNQLM
-6147 VAGTTVPMNGD
+6147 VGGTTLFMKDN
-6158 LAQQNN
+6158 LAQLNN

-6169 VSGLSFSYSAA
+6169 VSGLSFSYDATGA
-6180 SSELVI
+6180 TLTV
-6186 RKTAGAP
+6186 RKTSSPQALTGS
-6193 TRVLMG
+6193 
-6199 NEVKSIL
+6199 EVERIL
-6206 EAIKIR
+6206 EAIKIK
-6212 NTAGSIGSDEYLVAQ
+6212 NTAGSIATGGDFFRAEVILQ
-6227 VALLDLATKSSAASF
+6227 DFTKQNEHLPPTTLL
-6242 IVMNIFDTQ
+6242 NIFNDQ
-6251 PMLDMDSTLPG
+6251 LLLDMDPSLAG
-6262 IQHQARLRYQPSI
+6262 IQHESKVRYHQRSAESTSI
-6275 TTTPLVTDITA
+6275 VTDIEA
-6286 TSSASEIRITNN
+6286 SSSAMGIHMRTSITFAAGKDFL
-6298 WPPYVANEYM
+6298 YAN
-6308 DVENGA
+6308 NGA
-6314 GVSTR
+6314 GVLAPIPLDSH
-6319 FVVSTNTPF
+6319 TPLI
-6328 VGTVGGV
+6328 GMVGGIS
-6335 NNVRINVNSTS
+6335 NVRITMLEAGNG
-6346 TLMNIVRESGTEF
+6346 LDIVRNSGGEF
-6359 SASEIQAVIKAL
+6359 SANEIQAVIKGL
-6371 KFGTSYNH
+6371 QFRSTISFENSPYPF
-6379 LYRFD
+6379 Y
-6384 FSLVKN
+6384 FSLIKN
-6390 GVVGP
+6390 RVTGEVGP
-6395 VSSIGLS
+6395 ISLAYLIFDTGSPV
-6402 TNPSALTLDL
+6402 LDL
-6412 DTTVAGNQVVSS
+6412 DATAAGTQLNAT
-6424 RSIGSVGQ
+6424 RIINLAGQ
-6432 SEGASL
+6432 SEGVSL
-6438 FSKPIAA
+6438 FAKPIATPA
-6445 SGGDTRSIQLSFSGA
+6445 DNDVKSIQLAFSGT
-6460 FSLAEDKLLLG
+6460 LAVTLDKLVLG
-6471 PYTLDFNT
+6471 SYTLAFDTAAPDNLVQT
-6479 STPVN
+6479 IA
-6484 QVLSLSGV
+6484 GV
-6492 RDVAISY
+6492 RDVAIRYTRS
-6499 NRASG
+6499 SDG
-6504 FSGAAPLVLSKST
+6504 VTPQLTLTKTTGA
-6517 GTSFTAAE
+6517 SFTGAQ
-6525 VKALLEGILF
+6525 VKAVLEGLQF
-6535 KTTSTAAGTRQIDIT
+6535 KTTSRDTSARLIDIT
-6550 LTHQIGITG
+6550 LTDQAGNVST
-6559 PASQVR
+6559 PARARVT
-6565 IDLDRTPAPALSM
+6565 LDTKAAPALTLDIPNSRQV
-6578 SPTNPTQV
+6578 SYDYLEFKDVFGDNATTVFTKNDNDVEIRYPTSQTPEQFLKSIRGLSAVWGGKGIAGIPGNDGANRLDEDVKSYMGFAIPPGNNVPFAFAHQGGS
-6586 TYDVLSMKDIFG
+6586 YIKADVLNFKADTSKL
-6598 DPEGGRNPKVLG
+6598 VLQNLG
-6610 NDDRDFFNVP
+6610 SFNVP
-6620 YTDGSSATNFLSR
+6620 NLDLHKFEGGTGSGR
-6633 IKGIS
+6633 
-6638 ATWGGIGIASG
+6638 
-6649 ANNLLDSTQS
+6649 
-6659 YLGFNIPPVN
+6659 
-6669 DVAFAF
+6669 
-6675 SHQGGPY
+6675 
-6682 IKAIALKFSQT
+6682 
-6693 ADGKLV
+6693 
-6699 LSNNGSTHFKYKD
+6699 
-6712 MYTGDIALTGN
+6712 
-6723 GGDLYGI
+6723 GDLYGI
-6730 GNINLLYERITPQTN
+6730 GKIKLLYEVATTQSTS
-6745 RTPTF
+6745 TPTLA
-6750 EITFDGSKATV
+6750 IAFDGTQASV
-6761 GAIMSLY
+6761 GGLMAIYEGS
-6768 DGARLLASQA
+6768 RLLVSKVLTADDLRA
-6778 LSAENISQGKVR
+6778 NEVR
-6790 LTVPE
+6790 LTVTE
-6795 SLGAG
+6795 SLSRGD
-6800 LHQLQTRYT
+6800 HQFIAKYS

-6814 TSSSNTIN
+6814 QSESLPVPLTVETSG
-6822 VTLEAPIAQPFLSD
+6822 VLPFLSD
-6836 LKVKQPNGT
+6836 LKVQLPYATTKPAQDLGT
-6845 GASPIIKNLGS
+6845 S
-6856 STSSYATYVDPGV
+6856 SSSYAVFVDA
-6869 PGNADDNGVASYDA
+6869 NASGTASNYQQ
-6883 GPTFTGTVGRLNT
+6883 GPSFTGKVGTRGAAT
-6896 DGTKTYAGKY
+6896 SGTY
-6906 LISVSMGGKL
+6906 LVQASMGGKL
-6916 LGFTTVDLSTGGT
+6916 LGFDVVGEGDFTIRTS
-6929 PGAFEIKTGASLLA
+6929 ANLLK
-6943 PGFYKD
+6943 PGFYND
-6949 LSFTVTEITP
+6949 LSITATNITP
-6959 DSASKGQT
+6959 GSENKGQANG
-6967 TSVQNL
+6967 VQGL
-6973 AMGYYWVA
+6973 ALGYYWA
-6981 QRLENAKG
+6981 PQALEDLKG
-6989 GAGDDEFLLGS
+6989 GAGNDEILVG
-7000 TSDATGSTTIETG
+7000 ATARRSATEIETG
-7013 SGRDVITVGKF
+7013 AGRDVLI
-7024 SNVTS
+7024 
-7029 NLSATISDFERGV
+7029 LSAFGKTANLEATVTDFQLGT
-7042 DKVKVFLRNADKSLG
+7042 DQVKVLSGNSPSGLVYRA
-7057 YQNITAEN
+7057 ITADN
-7065 WRQFA
+7065 WQQFA
-7070 PQAEQ
+7070 PRAEQ
-7075 SAFGS
+7075 NTYGS
-7080 GTKLVIDLDGAGTGT
+7080 GTKLVIDLDGAGAGT

-7102 PTVPF
+7102 PTVAF

>member
-108 RKNDEEDSD
+108 RKNEEEDSD

-236 VIRGNAALGAIKNA
+236 VIRGNAALGTIKNA

-278 HPLYKG
+278 QPLYKG
-284 PMMLVVRDNTPGGAD
+284 PMMLVVRDNTPGAAD

-340 LKAGLDQGVTRAA
+340 LKAGLDQGVIRAA

-378 LGTDVVTTSATHAN
+378 LGTEVVTTSATHAN

-451 SGLKWATSAH
+451 SGLKWATNVR

-486 PDSTDEAVEGAQRTL
+486 PDSTDEAVESAQYML
-501 EALQNLPNGS
+501 EDLQNLPNGS

-533 AVVSDPKLW
+533 AVVSNPKLW

-571 KVAVTIKGIDTL
+571 KVAVTIKGIDTI
-583 GHEVSVNLPVA
+583 GNEVSVNLPVA

-616 VDRNRAISAQVTVT
+616 VDRTRAISAQVTVT

-643 SSNTD
+643 GNNVD
-648 VRMDLNTPESM
+648 VRVDLNTPESM
-659 TRFAAQDPLSLV
+659 PRFAAQNPLSLV
-671 SDTFYNDSSTGGDS
+671 SDTFYNDSSAGGDS
-685 GRFPAIA
+685 GKFPVTQ
-692 GDSDRITRNGR
+692 GDSDRITSVGKV
-703 LRIALTK
+703 RIALTK
-710 ALNGES
+710 ELNNQS
-716 EVLQLA
+716 ELLQLA

-728 RNGNPVWDSWHEV
+728 RNGNPVWDSWRDV
-741 NGLTENGS
+741 NQLSKIES
-749 PAAGRFI
+749 PAAGRVI
-756 YETGKVTEANGQ
+756 YETDKVTQANGT
-768 IWVKARIVQKGRE
+768 IWVKARIVQKGNE

-796 HFTLDSLAP
+796 RFTLDSLAP
-805 TPLRLRLPTG
+805 TPIRLRLKTDQ
-815 ADDGIAS
+815 DDGIAS
-822 DDGITRQLNTRL
+822 DDGITRQADARL
-834 ELMAPREG
+834 ELASPREG

-847 LQLQAVPG
+847 LQLQAGEG
-855 TTNDTLAAINT
+855 TDNATLVAITTTT
-866 AGGSRIIAPGSWI
+866 AGTSRAITPGSWI
-879 TLRADEHLVMS
+879 TLKSDEQLVMR
-890 GNTKAGNGK
+890 GDTKTGNGK

-909 AGNYQEISQTFVTD
+909 AGNYQEISQTFITD
-923 STGTIELVNLL
+923 TTGTIEQVNLL
-934 VQRQA
+934 VQRYSVLQ
-939 ALKDARTAMAQA
+939 KARTTMEEA

-962 RTAKQTV
+962 RTAKQIV
-969 LAAAQR
+969 LAASQR
-975 VEQAARKA
+975 AEQAARKA
-983 YEEAVVSVRT
+983 HEEAVVSVRT

-1008 VLNQNTDKAYFPAIV
+1008 VLNHSTDKAYFPAIV
-1023 NQLSRETNV
+1023 NQLSRATNV
-1032 EELNHQSGLKSF
+1032 EQINHQSGLESF
-1044 VTRAIEKADAAVTKA
+1044 VTDAMQKADAAVTKA

-1091 AAVVNAIEKLPKDKT
+1091 AAVVNAIKELPKDKT

-1126 NERTDTADTDLPAAT
+1126 NERTDTADTDLPAPAL
-1141 VYATLGVKP
+1141 YAILGVKP

-1175 DKLNRIAASAQRIA
+1175 DKLSLIAASAQRIA
-1189 EQATHVTPADAP
+1189 EQAANATPASPP
-1201 TVDDFRNLGINGVT
+1201 TAEDFGTLGIDGVT
-1215 DDNVAAVRNSLYD
+1215 ADNVKDVCKSLYY
-1228 VPAPLREANRLDR
+1228 VPPTLSDASRPDR
-1241 VIGTVDTLR
+1241 VVGTVDTLR
-1250 EVKSIV
+1250 EVRAIV
-1256 ALNIGQLQVLI
+1256 EHNIGDLRVLI
-1267 NYAEGRSPIN
+1267 NYASGRSPIN
-1277 PASPLQTEP
+1277 PNAPLQTEP
-1286 VEENYLPP
+1286 TVMNYSPP
-1294 SSLGLT
+1294 SSLGLS
-1300 SAVTASNLPSINS
+1300 SAVTMENLASINS
-1313 ALRAVGAANMNSWQ
+1313 AVRTVGGASVNSWQ
-1327 KVGEIVASYERILT
+1327 KVVNIAASYKRILS
-1341 AANGNPGDASSLPAL
+1341 AADGLPGNAETLPTL
-1356 EDYVRVGVKALTN
+1356 EDYTRVGVKAFAN
-1369 VFSSAGAVDTAG
+1369 VFTSNGVSDAAGQSSAV
-1381 QASAVRLLSEVI
+1381 QLLSEVI
-1393 DGSARSKVA
+1393 DGSARARVA
-1402 AVPALEALA
+1402 TVPALEELA
-1411 DIAARTVHLAKQRDT
+1411 DIAARTVHLARAGDT
-1426 ALSATELKQLLSA
+1426 VLTASELRQLRTP
-1439 ADLYDD
+1439 LYDE

-1485 RAYADDANKTAPVV
+1485 RAYADDANKPAPVV

-1511 NTTKATALNSSLA
+1511 STLKANALNSSLA
-1524 TDKIDGA
+1524 TDKINGA
-1531 AVASPAALQAIADA
+1531 AVASPAALQAIANA
-1545 YLRIIGEAGDVAN
+1545 YLRIIGEAGDATN
-1558 ANTDPGAVD
+1558 ANTDPGASD
-1567 YAAIG
+1567 YTAIG
-1572 VETSLTANAAQL
+1572 VEISLTANAAQL

-1606 AQAAAD
+1606 AQAVAD
-1612 LHALAKGAPEP
+1612 LHALAKGEPEP
-1623 EGALA
+1623 ENALA
-1628 LTTAQLTAIK
+1628 LTTVQLTAIK
-1638 TQLTKLGVTAPDDAV
+1638 TQLTKLGVSSPDDTV

-1703 TADDYLDMGVDQVSP
+1703 SAEDYLDMGVNKVTAD
-1718 LNLDAINSALAS
+1718 NLDAINSALAT
-1730 PLVESAQTASPKLVQ
+1730 PLVQSAQTASPKLVQ

-1760 TAGNATTPASAPSAP
+1760 TAGNATTPASAPTAP
-1775 TAVDYERVGIK
+1775 MAVDYERVGIK

-1801 GMLNTLVDATS
+1801 GLLNTLVDATH

-1822 QERAEIADKIV
+1822 QERAEIADKII

-1838 VPGDSKVNQQELTT
+1838 VLGDSKVSQPELTT
-1852 VGITELQAD
+1852 VGITGLQAS
-1861 TFAAVLS
+1861 TFPAVLS
-1868 ALAASKDDG
+1868 ALVASKDDG
-1877 SEVIGQ
+1877 TEVIGLA
-1883 IGGTLRLQLLANKAH
+1883 GNKLRLQQLADKAH
-1898 AAQRVLENY
+1898 AAQQVLENY
-1907 ADNKQEATEPTI
+1907 ADNKPDATEPVSAH
-1919 DTYKDIGLDLTKH
+1919 YKDIGLDLNTH
-1932 LPQAGSATK
+1932 LSLAGSTDK
-1941 AVAALNSALQT
+1941 AVTAMNKVLRT
-1952 TAVTKAQVN
+1952 TAVTAAQVN
-1961 PPIRLKEIIENYQK
+1961 PPGKLKEIIDSYQI

-1981 GEAPA
+1981 ATAPA
-1986 DGSLSPEAS
+1986 DGSLSAEAA
-1995 QLTAE
+1995 LVTADV
-2000 GLGKLGIA
+2000 LGKLGIT
-2008 GLAGAPA
+2008 GLMSAPA
-2015 ELLANVQAVVD
+2015 ELLANVQAVLD
-2026 GMAREKALDVVNLQN
+2026 GMTHDKALDVGKLQT
-2041 SVNILLKISR
+2041 SVDVIAKIRR
-2051 LADGTAGNATV
+2051 LADSVPGNATA
-2062 AEQFTDALAEL
+2062 AEQFDAPLAEFD
-2073 EAIGITVTDPVV
+2073 AAGVSVTDLVV
-2085 AQAAVS
+2085 ARAALS
-2091 AIDAVRFTDINSPR
+2091 AIDAVRFNDINSPA
-2105 KLRAVVEAYERILQ
+2105 KLRALVGAYERILQ

-2127 AGAPPVNEQA
+2127 PGTDPVNQVA
-2137 DATPAEDPGVA
+2137 DATPDMDPEVT
-2148 HFRTIGVKVPG
+2148 HFRTIGVKVKG
-2159 VTEAPVSPEDQTA
+2159 VTEDVVSPADQAA

-2178 DALKY
+2178 DTIKY
-2183 RTRAEVDT
+2183 RTRADVDK
-2191 VGELTTLGQ
+2191 VGQLTTLGQ
-2200 AVDAFMTLAAQAAD
+2200 AVDAFMTLAAQAAG

-2229 ALGISG
+2229 ALGIAG
-2235 IDTNAEDGNLAEV
+2235 IDTNTEDGNLAEV
-2248 QAAIRGKGVET
+2248 QAAIQGKGLDK
-2259 IDSISK
+2259 IDSIAK
-2265 LREIVR
+2265 LQQVVR
-2271 EVGASLEVIAAYA
+2271 TVNASLEVIVAYA
-2284 ESSTNPAPTVANYT
+2284 DSNTNPAPTVDDYT
-2298 QAGITAAGG
+2298 QAIRAGG
-2307 AALVTSENLAAIN
+2307 VALVTNDNLATIN
-2320 SAIDRLSRDDVSS
+2320 SAIDKLSGNDVSS
-2333 RRSIKTVVN
+2333 RRAIKAVIN
-2342 AYNAILAAADGEDL
+2342 AYNAILAAADGEQG
-2356 NSSGASLTAMG
+2356 NTSGAALTGAH
-2367 YLAIGVPVGSAAIG
+2367 YLSIGVPLASAAIG
-2381 MGRLVIKP
+2381 MGKLKIG
-2389 DGSRIFEDVD
+2389 DNGSKDLDDVD
-2399 QAKLALFNNVVG
+2399 QAKLALLNDVVG
-2411 SRNKQDVD
+2411 SRTRQDVN
-2419 TPAKLEALAKTV
+2419 TPDKLEALARTV

-2439 ELETDAVVNAGGT
+2439 ELETDRVVNSGGN
-2452 ALSMESLRNL
+2452 ALSLESLRNL
-2462 GLTGIDT
+2462 GLTDIVT
-2469 PVRRTAFLNAV
+2469 AVQRTAFLNAV
-2480 KYKGNRVDTATGEP
+2480 RYKGNLVDSVTGEP
-2494 KTGDADS
+2494 KTGDAAS
-2501 HKVEGINTLAKLKQ
+2501 HNVDGIKTLAQLQQ
-2515 IAASYKTIL
+2515 IATRYKTIL
-2524 DHVGTG
+2524 SHVGTT
-2530 ESAAAPLRED
+2530 EAATAPTQDD
-2540 YLNIGVQLPVHG
+2540 YHTIGVQLPAHG
-2552 EQHALQLFNSAI
+2552 EPYALQLFNSAI
-2564 AAQASDSK
+2564 ATQTSESN

-2587 KLMQVAAVKKAAD
+2587 KLMQIAAVTKVAD
-2600 KYPDQYPEVAIPL
+2600 QYPDQYPKVAIPEEVKA
-2613 EADALA
+2613 EALTK
-2619 SLGLQRMTEASVALL
+2619 LGLKRMNEGSVALL

-2640 TDDDGSGATRIATLQ
+2640 TADNGSAATSVAALQ
-2655 SMADAAVAAQEKIT
+2655 TMADAAVAAQEKIT

-2674 NSGAAPVIGDFT
+2674 NSGAAPVIDDFT

-2715 TDDKANT
+2715 TDDLANT
-2722 PALLQKI
+2722 PALLQRI

-2738 AANGTAGDAVAIP
+2738 AANGTAGDATIP
-2751 NKDDFLALGLDAAKL
+2751 NKGDFLALGLDAAKL
-2766 IAAKA
+2766 TAVKE
-2771 TGVAFLGDT
+2771 TGVGFLGET
-2780 VDASTIAQ
+2780 VDASTIEQ

-2820 TAATPPLSQDTL
+2820 TVANPPLSQDTL
-2832 TQLGVNLDGLT
+2832 RQLGVNLDSLT

-2864 ADGSEVDSLTEL
+2864 ADGSQVDSLTKL

-2895 TNAGT
+2895 NNAGT

-2909 VGLVRFPA
+2909 VGLVRFPTPPA

-2923 PALVGAEHVEAIN
+2923 PALVDAEHVEAIN

-2956 QVVEAYMHILA
+2956 QVVEAYLHILA

-2995 TDGAGHA
+2995 TDGATNA
-3002 SATVRALLDSV
+3002 SAAVRALLDSV

-3038 IEQAKAGTAEADK
+3038 IEQAKAGTGEADK
-3051 LAAADLNELGISAPQ
+3051 LAAADLNELGISAPE

-3140 QAMGLAVPEAVRADK
+3140 QAMGLEVPNAVKADK
-3155 AVGAAASLATAHIDG
+3155 AVGAAASLATAHIGRAD
-3170 TAINTIDKLATLLR
+3170 INTIDKLATLLQH
-3184 NWNDLLT
+3184 WEDLLG
-3191 LANGV
+3191 LADGKAN
-3196 ADQPL
+3196 QPL
-3201 AADRRSDF
+3201 ATDQRDAFRSK
-3209 RNQLAAV
+3209 LAAV
-3216 GAPAPAGTT
+3216 GAPAPSGTA
-3225 DAAIDLLHSALDKMS
+3225 DAAIDLLHSALDNMR
-3240 TTATMHTPALL
+3240 TTATMHTPAQL
-3251 LSLLKSSQALTALA
+3251 LSLLKTSQALTALA

-3273 TGLAEGLGAPD
+3273 TALAEGLGAPD

-3319 SMAEIAPLAATALAA
+3319 SMAEIIPLAATALAA

-3339 AYAANTASAIAPA
+3339 AYAGNTAAATAPA
-3352 AADYAAIGLVSN
+3352 ATDYAAIGLVSN

-3371 VNGNNLQAV
+3371 VNGNNLDAI

-3386 SAIDAARANDP
+3386 SAIDAAKANDP

-3404 DSYDRILDW
+3404 DSYDRILEW
-3413 QSGGA
+3413 QSGG
-3418 TMPALGQYEAI
+3418 TTVPALGQYEAI

-3438 KTLLNDAV
+3438 TTLLNDAV
-3446 RQLPLADVKNQ
+3446 RKLPLADVKDQ
-3457 TKLQSAATTATRIV
+3457 AKLQSAANTATRIV

-3479 TADGTLPA
+3479 TAEGTPPS

-3497 MGHSSSAT
+3497 MGHSSKAA

-3515 GSVLDRKIWSEA
+3515 GSVLDRKTWSEV

-3557 ATDFQTLGLDISGKS
+3557 ASDFQTLGLDISDKS
-3572 AAQQGAILAAVG
+3572 AAEQGAILAAVG

-3594 SIPLLQMLID
+3594 SLPLLQTLID

-3609 LAKVTAYAQ
+3609 LAKVTAYAE

-3628 TVEDYKDMGV
+3628 TVADYKDMGV
-3638 AHVDANN
+3638 AHVDAHN

-3652 LATDQVDGAQADS
+3652 LATDQVDAAQADT
-3665 QPEVQAIADA
+3665 QPKVQAIADA
-3675 YRKILKAADGVR
+3675 YRKILIAADGVR

-3698 PTAAELNRIGV
+3698 PTAAELSLIGV
-3709 TLASDVSPDV
+3709 TVAPGTSPDV

-3735 GKPADIDVIK
+3735 GTPADIDVIK

-3755 TNSPSGSPLGAAAAA
+3755 GNSASDASAA

-3785 DDAMPNVRTFIAG
+3785 DDAMPDVRTLIAG
-3798 NPAGSVNTSTRLQN
+3798 NPASSVNTSARLQN
-3812 LIDGLL
+3812 LIDGQL

-3833 DDARLGALDV
+3833 DDARLGALNV
-3843 VLEPTAANYANAGVL
+3843 VLEPTAANYANARVL

-3867 MNAAVKAQGNGTKVD
+3867 MNAAVKAQGNSAKVD
-3882 SKAKLQE
+3882 NKTKLQE

-3935 LTPQQKHQASATLGL
+3935 LTPQQKHQARATLGL

-3979 KVVHYAATAATAE
+3979 KVVQYAATAAIAE
-3992 SDAAPAAPTLAE
+3992 ADAAPAAPTLAE

-4037 TLATLDLS
+4037 TLETLDLS

-4060 TSSPGVTED
+4060 TSSSGVTED
-4069 ALRPAANATDAS
+4069 ALRPAANDTDAS

-4094 HTALGMAIEDKP
+4094 LTALGMAIEDKP

-4129 KLDNLNLASIVN
+4129 KLDNLNLADIVN

-4150 TAAPALPPVSLSN
+4150 PAAPALPPVSLSN

-4175 ASAVV
+4175 ASPVV

-4226 ASDGTVAA
+4226 ASDGTVAPT
-4234 EGTSGLPTLQD
+4234 GTSGLPTLQD
-4245 FKDIGVTDVD
+4245 FRDIGVTDVD
-4255 KFVLPTADR
+4255 KFTLPTPDR
-4264 DDHMPAGLFA
+4264 DDHMPASLFA

-4308 ADGMANL
+4308 ADGSANL
-4315 AMGAS
+4315 AMGAP

-4385 PAPAAPTRE
+4385 PVPAAPTRE

-4402 NLAAEDLPAVL
+4402 GLDADDLPAVL

-4471 MPALAGQADYPQRML
+4471 MPTLAGQADYPQRML

-4504 TPQQLDAILAIYH
+4504 TPQQLDTILAIYH

-4525 GLSNTTEDHKLS
+4525 GLSNTSGDRKLS

-4545 LDTTAYQL
+4545 LDTTADQL

-4565 VDTMPD
+4565 VDTLPD
-4571 ATRVARLD
+4571 AASAARLD
-4579 KLSTLAARV
+4579 KLTVLAART

-4594 ANQNPADTLANAH
+4594 AAQTAGKAPASAH
-4607 RFDADDF
+4607 RFDVADF

-4621 PAVTPLDEIAIY
+4621 AAAPTPFDEIAIY
-4633 YALQARQ
+4633 YALQAKR
-4640 AADVLTFQS
+4640 AEEVLTFQS
-4649 VKTLMTQAPLAYA
+4649 VKTLMTQAPQAYA
-4662 TIRRYADGMDGA
+4662 TIRRYADGMEGA

-4727 IVNSYNKLLTQ
+4727 IVNSYNKLLAQ

-4749 NLARLQDFKNIG
+4749 NLARVQDFKNIG
-4761 IDMTRLDA
+4761 VNLTELEAMDSTRSA
-4769 MSSEQSV
+4769 
-4776 NAIQLLSSIIDSRG
+4776 NAVQLLSSIIDSRS
-4790 VADIDTPAK
+4790 VTDVDTPAK
-4799 IQSFALLAEK
+4799 IQAYADLAEK
-4809 VALLVKG
+4809 IARLVVN
-4816 DRSQPLSVA
+4816 DRSKLPSKE
-4825 DFTNLALNIPGVKD
+4825 DFEKLGIPGVKEGNLTAVLD
-4839 SNIDQVR
+4839 
-4846 NKIEGL
+4846 KIAALSDDGAQA
-4852 RDEGLESNTWS
+4852 NTWS

-4873 NVPSLNKVT
+4873 NVPSLNLVT
-4882 EDNIINKAEREAGVT
+4882 DDNVINLAERTSGVT
-4897 LTGTAGRE
+4897 LTGTAGKD
-4905 DTVTLRF
+4905 DTVTLLHA
-4912 EDGSVMKS
+4912 DGTVMRA
-4920 GIVTVDPHTGTQLW
+4920 GIVTVDPHNRTQLW
-4934 NWSYTLTDAD
+4934 NWSYTLTEAD
-4944 WIKLGAAGADN
+4944 WTKLGAASAN
-4955 EKKTITLQSRN
+4955 NVKKTITLQSHN
-4966 KVNGL
+4966 TVNGL
-4971 NSIIVNGEFFIDT
+4971 DSILVNGEFFIDT

-4996 VDSGEPGDRITN
+4996 VDSADSGDRITN

-5032 LIGSGTSFVVS
+5032 LIGSGTSFVVP
-5043 EGAHTVIVRQ
+5043 EKAHTVIVRQ
-5053 TDGAV
+5053 TDGAG
-5058 NSTDQTLTVTV
+5058 NSTDQTLMVTV
-5069 DTIDPIK
+5069 DTIAPIK

-5085 GERDNDL
+5085 GERDDDF

-5107 VKWQHRSGSSGTWID
+5107 VKWQHRSGSSGAWIE

-5138 AGADGERR
+5138 DGADGERR

-5161 STELVFTLDRTGPA
+5161 STELVFTLDRTGPV
-5175 LTLRLAQDTGTAGDG
+5175 LTLQLAQDTGTAGDR
-5190 ITFNGTAQVNGLEA
+5190 ITFNGTVQVNGLEA

-5211 LDGGDWQ
+5211 IDGGDWQ

-5234 RTGGTDGL
+5234 KTGGTDGL

-5261 LSFTLDTID
+5261 LSFTLDTIN

-5303 AGASWSYSIDSGSL
+5303 AGASWSYRIDTGSF
-5317 QSGSSSSSSSNS
+5317 QNGGSTNIV
-5329 FEVPEGRHNVT
+5329 EVPSGIHDVT
-5340 VRMTDVAGNFTEK
+5340 VRMTDVAGNFTEQSK
-5353 TKTVTVDTR
+5353 HVTVDTL
-5362 APAAP
+5362 PPTAP
-5367 TLSLVNDTGDLNNDR
+5367 TLTLVNDTGDLNYDR
-5382 RTSNGNVRVTGL
+5382 RTSNGNVRVSGL

-5400 KYKIGASTYL
+5400 KYRIGASTYL
-5410 PGSDTNTF
+5410 PGGSTSII

-5444 AELIFTVDRT
+5444 AELNFTVDRT

-5471 AITKDG
+5471 AITRDG

-5483 LEAGRSWQYQIGEGT
+5483 LEAGRSWQYQIGEGAWVT
-5498 WQNGSGTTFV
+5498 GSGNTVV
-5508 VPGANVSGG
+5508 VPGANASGG
-5517 SDGVKKVRVKQSDV
+5517 SDGIKQVRVKQSDV
-5531 AGNETITAQLE
+5531 AGNETITAQFE
-5542 FTLDTTPPI
+5542 FTLDTTAPI

-5562 GVAGSSVITTD
+5562 GVAGSSIITTD
-5573 TDKITSDGRVRITN
+5573 TDKITSDGRVRISN
-5587 AEVGTKIE
+5587 IEAGTKVE
-5595 YSFDNSNWLTL
+5595 YSFNNTDWLVLTGDTLTL
-5606 SGDTV
+5606 TGD
-5611 DLAGSDGLKQI
+5611 GSKQV
-5622 WMRETDVAG
+5622 WMRQTDVAG
-5631 NVAVSDKFEF
+5631 NVAVSDRFDF
-5641 TLDTTVAK
+5641 TLDTAVAT
-5649 PGLRLVNDTGNTG
+5649 PSVRLVNDTGNTALLPG
-5662 LFGDAGT
+5662 ADT
-5669 DRNTRDGTLEVQSLE
+5669 DKITSNGVLDVLNLE
-5684 AGGTWQY
+5684 AGASWQY

-5701 SGNRFT
+5701 SGSRFT
-5707 LPGSTSGGS
+5707 LPGSASSGS

-5728 KVGNASMIS
+5728 KAGNASATS
-5737 EMFEFTLDQS
+5737 ESFEFTLDQRA
-5747 TPATPTLSKVA
+5747 PLAPTLNKVA
-5758 PVSFDGKIYSKD
+5758 ALFFDGKNYSKD
-5770 RSFTV
+5770 RGFTV
-5775 SGMEADSAREYKLGD
+5775 SGMEAESVGEYTLG
-5790 GAWVRFSGDSFTLPG
+5790 GGTWVRFAGNSFTLPASQ
-5805 TVADGEYR
+5805 ADGEYR
-5813 VAVRQTDRAGNG
+5813 VAVRQTDRAGNVSG
-5825 SLSAEVTF
+5825 ASAEVIF
-5833 TLDTVATVSTL
+5833 TLDTKADAPTLQLNAPAGTNPAGETLTMKGSFSLAGIAEKGARVKIFNGAETVGEVTASNADGSWSLVLPSTLEISGLKRVDGRVSTANGTYQLMTLEEVRGLGDFNGQFLRTYSTNGKPATFAPTYKMRLEDGTVWYVWKASAETEYIVSRQTVADEWYRENAAVESFARFPEEIRGMTAVAGDYNSGTKVNLESGSYTLSGTNSPRSAQSFTVKQTDVVGNESPASTPLVAKIDTSISGISLSAIYSYEVAQLNAGQRLWASASIDDANDIQQIQVKFKEQGADPDLNEFLIGTGSVMMKSGTATRTNQTVAGIIGISYGYDAPTATLLLSKTDGTALSPAAAKAILEDLRLKNSAAWASRHANYSVEVTVKDFAGQESRSTHGATVTDSRMTLDMSADSGIQKAKAIYYKNIADTLPDVPLFSQVSPDSNASADAIRIVAGAGVNYSREKLLLVGTTSTL
-5844 QLDTLS
+5844 QLDLDRNRLTGPGGLIEVGGVANLDASFDNANHVLTLKRSSPLNVAEIQSIIRAIKVKNDDTLNDGTRTFEVQLQRNQFFGETSWSFVYLDREAPVLDVDADTVGVQTTATKAVSGFANAFSAPISIIETVSAIGSIKIRIPGAS
-5850 VTGLAGESLIAGS
+5850 VLANNIKVVLGIGLGERSLTESFEVRGLYYYSDAYFSYDKERETLTINHVTPNRHIDTSVAQDILRNILFSSPRLASLPLTFTLTDMAGNSSDSIVTLVRDITVPTLVSAELVRSNQLSYKMVAVGANALGGDLETSSGGSIRDTTRTQLLTKNETVALPDVLTATGLTSTEFIRSLRGMYAEWGGEGIHRDFDTPNPAYYSYTS
-5863 TFSLSGITERGAQ
+5863 FSQPAVNT
-5876 VTVRN
+5876 
-5881 RDQVVGTTSAS
+5881 VGTTWKRDFVAAHQSS
-5892 ASDGRWSLT
+5892 EYVKGDSFSLT
-5901 LTSTLEIG
+5901 A
-5909 GLRRVDGGLSAANGV
+5909 DGAAN
-5924 YQLLTLSEVESL
+5924 SL
-5936 AALSSFHTDFAI
+5936 RLKNLGGYYEKDADYYRVGEKTGTAQPNYDI
-5948 NGNIF
+5948 GNIRF
-5953 LDQSRPAYRMTTAT
+5953 LYQADTGNANNTTPTIRVKVTNDLSKTLA
-5967 GENWYVWSS
+5967 
-5976 VDGDYRISRIT
+5976 GDKISLYEGGKLLGTKVLRA
-5987 GSDEWYREILNSAR
+5987 E
-6001 PTGFPED
+6001 
-6008 ITTIMAMNDSYR
+6008 
-6020 TIEADLVRDGRSTH
+6020 DLVLDPSDNFMYVNVAVRDSLTAGNHSIGA
-6034 QRLVR
+6034 LY
-6039 RSEVQLIATNSP
+6039 EDPA
-6051 RDLMDLSATQTDLV
+6051 
-6065 GNTSAPS
+6065 GNTS
-6072 VIRKIR
+6072 R
-6078 VDTTSPT
+6078 TTP
-6085 VLDLDATTA
+6085 
-6094 GVQAS
+6094 
-6099 SAVDFTLTQ
+6099 
-6108 LNTGI
+6108 I
-6113 NLVGN
+6113 NVSI
-6118 VAAPESTDIESIT
+6118 AA
-6131 VRFTRQGSN
+6131 
-6140 RATNQLL
+6140 
-6147 VAGTTVPMNGD
+6147 
-6158 LAQQNN
+6158 
-6164 QTIGT
+6164 
-6169 VSGLSFSYSAA
+6169 
-6180 SSELVI
+6180 
-6186 RKTAGAP
+6186 
-6193 TRVLMG
+6193 
-6199 NEVKSIL
+6199 
-6206 EAIKIR
+6206 
-6212 NTAGSIGSDEYLVAQ
+6212 
-6227 VALLDLATKSSAASF
+6227 
-6242 IVMNIFDTQ
+6242 
-6251 PMLDMDSTLPG
+6251 LPG
-6262 IQHQARLRYQPSI
+6262 IMPTLSNLKVKAANSSGAAVVLNDSPFSYA
-6275 TTTPLVTDITA
+6275 TVTDT
-6286 TSSASEIRITNN
+6286 
-6298 WPPYVANEYM
+6298 
-6308 DVENGA
+6308 
-6314 GVSTR
+6314 GVST
-6319 FVVSTNTPF
+6319 
-6328 VGTVGGV
+6328 
-6335 NNVRINVNSTS
+6335 
-6346 TLMNIVRESGTEF
+6346 
-6359 SASEIQAVIKAL
+6359 
-6371 KFGTSYNH
+6371 
-6379 LYRFD
+6379 
-6384 FSLVKN
+6384 
-6390 GVVGP
+6390 
-6395 VSSIGLS
+6395 
-6402 TNPSALTLDL
+6402 
-6412 DTTVAGNQVVSS
+6412 AGN
-6424 RSIGSVGQ
+6424 
-6432 SEGASL
+6432 
-6438 FSKPIAA
+6438 
-6445 SGGDTRSIQLSFSGA
+6445 
-6460 FSLAEDKLLLG
+6460 
-6471 PYTLDFNT
+6471 
-6479 STPVN
+6479 
-6484 QVLSLSGV
+6484 
-6492 RDVAISY
+6492 
-6499 NRASG
+6499 
-6504 FSGAAPLVLSKST
+6504 
-6517 GTSFTAAE
+6517 
-6525 VKALLEGILF
+6525 
-6535 KTTSTAAGTRQIDIT
+6535 
-6550 LTHQIGITG
+6550 
-6559 PASQVR
+6559 
-6565 IDLDRTPAPALSM
+6565 
-6578 SPTNPTQV
+6578 
-6586 TYDVLSMKDIFG
+6586 
-6598 DPEGGRNPKVLG
+6598 
-6610 NDDRDFFNVP
+6610 
-6620 YTDGSSATNFLSR
+6620 
-6633 IKGIS
+6633 
-6638 ATWGGIGIASG
+6638 
-6649 ANNLLDSTQS
+6649 
-6659 YLGFNIPPVN
+6659 
-6669 DVAFAF
+6669 
-6675 SHQGGPY
+6675 
-6682 IKAIALKFSQT
+6682 
-6693 ADGKLV
+6693 
-6699 LSNNGSTHFKYKD
+6699 
-6712 MYTGDIALTGN
+6712 
-6723 GGDLYGI
+6723 
-6730 GNINLLYERITPQTN
+6730 
-6745 RTPTF
+6745 
-6750 EITFDGSKATV
+6750 
-6761 GAIMSLY
+6761 
-6768 DGARLLASQA
+6768 
-6778 LSAENISQGKVR
+6778 
-6790 LTVPE
+6790 
-6795 SLGAG
+6795 
-6800 LHQLQTRYT
+6800 
-6809 EESGD
+6809 
-6814 TSSSNTIN
+6814 
-6822 VTLEAPIAQPFLSD
+6822 
-6836 LKVKQPNGT
+6836 
-6845 GASPIIKNLGS
+6845 
-6856 STSSYATYVDPGV
+6856 V
-6869 PGNADDNGVASYDA
+6869 PGNALLFEGSVGGADA
-6883 GPTFTGTVGRLNT
+6883 GETNPR
-6896 DGTKTYAGKY
+6896 Y
-6906 LISVSMGGKL
+6906 LITVSMGGKVL
-6916 LGFTTVDLSTGGT
+6916 AFGEKV
-6929 PGAFEIKTGASLLA
+6929 GAGEFSLRSDANALA

-6949 LSFTVTEITP
+6949 LTITATNVANGLTTTVEKRTLGWYW
-6959 DSASKGQT
+6959 AAF
-6967 TSVQNL
+6967 NL
-6973 AMGYYWVA
+6973 GNTA
-6981 QRLENAKG
+6981 G
-6989 GAGDDEFLLGS
+6989 GDGNDTILLGS
-7000 TSDATGSTTIETG
+7000 TPLNATSPYKTDTIIQTG
-7013 SGRDVITVGKF
+7013 DGRDVLQVGVYRG
-7024 SNVTS
+7024 STS
-7029 NLSATISDFERGV
+7029 NLSATVSDFKRNT
-7042 DKVKVFLRNADKSLG
+7042 DKVSLFYNNAPVNLTRSNVDNYVSLSLLENGHHTKVRINLA
-7057 YQNITAEN
+7057 
-7065 WRQFA
+7065 
-7070 PQAEQ
+7070 
-7075 SAFGS
+7075 GS
-7080 GTKLVIDLDGAGTGT
+7080 GFATAPSAAQTYD
-7095 DKYTLYL
+7095 LYL
-7102 PTVPF
+7102 QNVLF
-7107 NYDTNTKS
+7107 SSSNEFKYS
-7115 LFGL
+7115 LFGI

>member
-14 YLKNISIRSIKD
+14 YLKNISIKSIKD

-451 SGLKWATSAH
+451 SGLKWATTAR

-474 LFSEALTQIIEN
+474 LFSEPLTQIIEN
-486 PDSTDEAVEGAQRTL
+486 PDSTDDAVEGAQRTL

-533 AVVSDPKLW
+533 AVVSDSKLW

-571 KVAVTIKGIDTL
+571 KVWVIIKGTDNL

-616 VDRNRAISAQVTVT
+616 VDRGRAISAQVTVT

-648 VRMDLNTPESM
+648 VRVDLNTPESM
-659 TRFAAQDPLSLV
+659 TRFAAQNPLSLV
-671 SDTFYNDSSTGGDS
+671 SDTFYNDSSAGGDS
-685 GRFPAIA
+685 GRFPATQ
-692 GDSDRITRNGR
+692 GDSDRITRDGR

-822 DDGITRQLNTRL
+822 DDGITRQRDTRL

-855 TTNDTLAAINT
+855 TANDTLAAINT
-866 AGGSRIIAPGSWI
+866 ASVSRTIAPGSWI
-879 TLRADEHLVMS
+879 TLRADEHLVMR
-890 GNTKAGNGK
+890 GNTKTGNGK

-909 AGNYQEISQTFVTD
+909 AGNYSEISQTFVTD

-934 VQRQA
+934 VQRQT

-983 YEEAVVSVRT
+983 HEEAVVSVRT

-1008 VLNQNTDKAYFPAIV
+1008 VLNHGTDKAYLPAIV
-1023 NQLSRETNV
+1023 NQLSRATNV
-1032 EELNHQSGLKSF
+1032 EQINHQSGLESF
-1044 VTRAIEKADAAVTKA
+1044 VTDAMQKANAAVTKA

-1126 NERTDTADTDLPAAT
+1126 NQQSDTADTALPTAA
-1141 VYATLGVKP
+1141 VYAILGVSP
-1150 ALTPAAATILGNVLD
+1150 ALSPAAATILGNVLD

-1175 DKLNRIAASAQRIA
+1175 AKLSRIAASAQRIA
-1189 EQATHVTPADAP
+1189 EQAANATAAHAP
-1201 TVDDFRNLGINGVT
+1201 TVDDFVNLGINGVT
-1215 DDNVAAVRNSLYD
+1215 PDNLAAVRNSLYD
-1228 VPAPLREANRLDR
+1228 VPAILREATSPDR

-1256 ALNIGQLQVLI
+1256 AHNIGQLQVLI

-1286 VEENYLPP
+1286 VEENYRPP
-1294 SSLGLT
+1294 SSLGLI

-1471 KDVIDKALAAAAKI
+1471 RDVIDKALAAAAKI

-1511 NTTKATALNSSLA
+1511 STTKATALNSSLA
-1524 TDKIDGA
+1524 TDKINGA

-1558 ANTDPGAVD
+1558 ANTDPGAAD
-1567 YAAIG
+1567 YTAIG
-1572 VETSLTANAAQL
+1572 VEISLTANAAQL

-1606 AQAAAD
+1606 AQAAVD

-1623 EGALA
+1623 EDALA

-1638 TQLTKLGVTAPDDAV
+1638 AQLTKLGVTSPDDAV

-1659 ALRLSPSDGA
+1659 ALRLSPADGA

-1703 TADDYLDMGVDQVSP
+1703 TTDDYLDMGVDKVNV

-1760 TAGNATTPASAPSAP
+1760 IAGNATTPASAPTAP

-1795 SAYPLL
+1795 IAYPLL

-1812 KDKVNTVALL
+1812 EAKVNTVALL
-1822 QERAEIADKIV
+1822 QERAEIADKII

-1838 VPGDSKVNQQELTT
+1838 VPGDSKVRQPELET
-1852 VGITELQAD
+1852 VGITGLQAD

-1868 ALAASKDDG
+1868 ALAGSKDDG

-1907 ADNKQEATEPTI
+1907 ADNKTDATEPTS
-1919 DTYKDIGLDLTKH
+1919 DTYKDIGLDLANH
-1932 LPQAGSATK
+1932 LPQAGSTAK

-1961 PPIRLKEIIENYQK
+1961 PPARLKEIIESYQK

-1986 DGSLSPEAS
+1986 DGSLSSEAS
-1995 QLTAE
+1995 QITAE
-2000 GLGKLGIA
+2000 GLGKLGIT
-2008 GLAGAPA
+2008 GLAAAPD
-2015 ELLANVQAVVD
+2015 ELLRNVQAVVD
-2026 GMAREKALDVVNLQN
+2026 GMAREKALEVANLQN

-2062 AEQFTDALAEL
+2062 ADQFTDALAEL

-2085 AQAAVS
+2085 AQAVVS

-2105 KLRAVVEAYERILQ
+2105 KLRALVEAYERILQ

-2137 DATPAEDPGVA
+2137 DATPTEDPGIV

-2172 RLQLLN
+2172 RLRLLD

-2200 AVDAFMTLAAQAAD
+2200 AVDAFMTLAAQAAG

-2271 EVGASLEVIAAYA
+2271 EVNASLEVIAAYA
-2284 ESSTNPAPTVANYT
+2284 ESNTNPAPTVANYT

-2367 YLAIGVPVGSAAIG
+2367 YLAIGVPLASAAIG
-2381 MGRLVIKP
+2381 MGRLVIQS
-2389 DGSRIFEDVD
+2389 DGARIFEDVD

-2439 ELETDAVVNAGGT
+2439 EQDTDAVVNAGGT
-2452 ALSMESLRNL
+2452 ALSLDSLRNL

-2501 HKVEGINTLAKLKQ
+2501 HNVDGINTLAKLKQ

-2530 ESAAAPLRED
+2530 ESAAAPTRED
-2540 YLNIGVQLPVHG
+2540 YLNIGLQLPAHG
-2552 EQHALQLFNSAI
+2552 GQHALQLFNSAI

-2587 KLMQVAAVKKAAD
+2587 KLMQVAAVKKTAD
-2600 KYPDQYPEVAIPL
+2600 RYPDQYPDVAIAL

-2674 NSGAAPVIGDFT
+2674 NSGTAPVIGDFT

-2832 TQLGVNLDGLT
+2832 MQLGVNLDGLT

-2876 NALVEK
+2876 NALVGK

-2909 VGLVRFPA
+2909 VGLVRFPTPPA

-2936 AALRTAKVGAEQAG
+2936 AALRTAKVGAEQAA

-2956 QVVEAYMHILA
+2956 QVVEAYLHILA

-3002 SATVRALLDSV
+3002 SAAVRALLDSV

-3019 ADVNTPAKIER
+3019 TDVNTPAKIER
-3030 IGQLVNKV
+3030 IGLLVNKV
-3038 IEQAKAGTAEADK
+3038 IEQAKAGAAEADK
-3051 LAAADLNELGISAPQ
+3051 LVAADLNELGISAPQ

-3216 GAPAPAGTT
+3216 GAPAPAATT

-3240 TTATMHTPALL
+3240 TTATMHTPAQL
-3251 LSLLKSSQALTALA
+3251 LSLLKTSQALTALA

-3273 TGLAEGLGAPD
+3273 TGLPEGLGAPD

-3300 AAAAV
+3300 AAAAI

-3413 QSGGA
+3413 QSGGT

-3457 TKLQSAATTATRIV
+3457 DKLQSAATTATRIV
-3471 TLADGLAN
+3471 MLADGLAN
-3479 TADGTLPA
+3479 TVDGTLLS

-3497 MGHSSSAT
+3497 MGHSRSAT

-3515 GSVLDRKIWSEA
+3515 GSVLDRKIWSEV

-3557 ATDFQTLGLDISGKS
+3557 AIDFQTLGLDISGKS

-3594 SIPLLQMLID
+3594 SIPLLQTLID

-3618 SNASDEALRP
+3618 SNASDETLRP

-3638 AHVDANN
+3638 AHVDANS

-3675 YRKILKAADGVR
+3675 YRKILKAADGMR

-3698 PTAAELNRIGV
+3698 PTAAELNLIGV
-3709 TLASDVSPDV
+3709 TVAPGTSPDV

-3745 ASAIRVIAAA
+3745 DSAARVIAAA
-3755 TNSPSGSPLGAAAAA
+3755 TNSPSGSPLGAAAA

-3785 DDAMPNVRTFIAG
+3785 DDAMPDVRTLIAG
-3798 NPAGSVNTSTRLQN
+3798 NQASSVNTSTRLQN

-3818 LDLKLIRYYADNKPN
+3818 RDLKLIRYYADNKPN

-3843 VLEPTAANYANAGVL
+3843 VLEPTATNYANAGVL

-3867 MNAAVKAQGNGTKVD
+3867 MNAAVKAQGNSAKVD
-3882 SKAKLQE
+3882 NKTKLQE

-3905 GNVTGGPITRAELV
+3905 GNVTGGPITRTELV

-3935 LTPQQKHQASATLGL
+3935 LTPQQKHEASATLGL

-3979 KVVHYAATAATAE
+3979 KVVQYAATAATAE
-3992 SDAAPAAPTLAE
+3992 SDAAPAAPSLAE

-4037 TLATLDLS
+4037 TLETLDLS

-4094 HTALGMAIEDKP
+4094 LTALGMAIEDKP

-4150 TAAPALPPVSLSN
+4150 PAAPALPPVSLSN

-4255 KFVLPTADR
+4255 KFVLPTLDR

-4315 AMGAS
+4315 ATGAP

-4373 KVLGYANSLGAT
+4373 KVLGYANGLGTT
-4385 PAPAAPTRE
+4385 PAPAAPTRD

-4402 NLAAEDLPAVL
+4402 GLEADDLPAVL

-4449 YADTHAADDLPGMQ
+4449 YADTHAADDLPGIQ

-4471 MPALAGQADYPQRML
+4471 MPTLAGQADYPQRML

-4525 GLSNTTEDHKLS
+4525 GLSNTTGDHKLS

-4545 LDTTAYQL
+4545 LDTAYQL

-4571 ATRVARLD
+4571 ATKVARLD

-4594 ANQNPADTLANAH
+4594 ANQNPGDTPANAH

-4662 TIRRYADGMDGA
+4662 TILRYADDVAGA

-4727 IVNSYNKLLTQ
+4727 IVNSYNKLLAQ

-4761 IDMTRLDA
+4761 VNLTELEAMDSTRSA
-4769 MSSEQSV
+4769 
-4776 NAIQLLSSIIDSRG
+4776 NAVQLLSSIIDSRS
-4790 VADIDTPAK
+4790 VTDVDTPAK
-4799 IQSFALLAEK
+4799 IQAYANLAEK
-4809 VALLVKG
+4809 IARLVVN
-4816 DRSQPLSVA
+4816 DRSKLPSKEDFNKLS
-4825 DFTNLALNIPGVKD
+4825 IPGVKD
-4839 SNIDQVR
+4839 GNLAAVLD
-4846 NKIEGL
+4846 KIAALSDDGAQA
-4852 RDEGLESNTWS
+4852 NTWS

-4873 NVPSLNKVT
+4873 NVPSLNLVT
-4882 EDNIINKAEREAGVT
+4882 EDNVINLAERTSGVT
-4897 LTGTAGRE
+4897 LTGTAGKD
-4905 DTVTLRF
+4905 DTVTLRHA
-4912 EDGSVMKS
+4912 DGTVMRA
-4920 GIVTVDPHTGTQLW
+4920 GIVTVDPHNGTQLW
-4934 NWSYTLTDAD
+4934 NWSYTLTEAD
-4944 WIKLGAAGADN
+4944 WTKLGAASAN
-4955 EKKTITLQSRN
+4955 NVKKTITLQSHN
-4966 KVNGL
+4966 TVNGL
-4971 NSIIVNGEFFIDT
+4971 DSILVNGEFFIDT

-5020 GSWSYQ
+5020 VSWSYQ
-5026 IDGGDF
+5026 IDGGNF
-5032 LIGSGTSFVVS
+5032 QTGSGTSFVVD

-5053 TDGAV
+5053 SDGAG
-5058 NSTDQTLTVTV
+5058 NSTDQNLMVTV

-5107 VKWQHRSGSSGTWID
+5107 VKWQHRSGSSDTWID

-5175 LTLRLAQDTGTAGDG
+5175 LTLQLAQDTGTAGDR
-5190 ITFNGTAQVNGLEA
+5190 ITFNGTVQVNGLEA

-5287 IDGITNN
+5287 SDGITNN
-5294 GRIIVPAPE
+5294 GRIIVPAPA
-5303 AGASWSYSIDSGSL
+5303 AGASWSYRIDTGSF
-5317 QSGSSSSSSSNS
+5317 QHGGSTNIV
-5329 FEVPEGRHNVT
+5329 EVPSGIHDVT
-5340 VRMTDVAGNFTEK
+5340 VRMTDVAGNFTEQSK
-5353 TKTVTVDTR
+5353 HVTVDTL
-5362 APAAP
+5362 PPTAP
-5367 TLSLVNDTGDLNNDR
+5367 TLTLVNDTGDLNNDR
-5382 RTSNGNVRVTGL
+5382 KTSDGNVRVSGL

-5400 KYKIGASTYL
+5400 KYRIGASTYL
-5410 PGSDTNTF
+5410 PGSSTNII
-5418 DATAGSD
+5418 DATAGPD

-5437 AGNEGPA
+5437 AGNESVAGELNFTLDRLGP
-5444 AELIFTVDRT
+5444 
-5454 GPALVLSLLN
+5454 PLVLSLLN

-5483 LEAGRSWQYQIGEGT
+5483 LEAGRSWQYQIGEGAWVT
-5498 WQNGSGTTFV
+5498 GSGNTVV

-5517 SDGVKKVRVKQSDV
+5517 SDGIKKVRVKQSDV

-5573 TDKITSDGRVRITN
+5573 TDKITSDGHVRITN
-5587 AEVGTKIE
+5587 AEAGAKIE
-5595 YSFDNSNWLTL
+5595 YSFDNSTWIALI
-5606 SGDTV
+5606 GDTLDV
-5611 DLAGSDGLKQI
+5611 TGSDGSKQV

-5631 NVAVSDKFEF
+5631 NVAVNDKFEF
-5641 TLDTTVAK
+5641 TLDTTVAR

-5662 LFGDAGT
+5662 FFSDAAT
-5669 DRNTRDGTLEVQSLE
+5669 DRNTRDGTLEVLNLE

-5707 LPGSTSGGS
+5707 LPGSASGGS

-5728 KVGNASMIS
+5728 KAGNASTIS

-5850 VTGLAGESLIAGS
+5850 VTGLAGESLIAGP
-5863 TFSLSGITERGAQ
+5863 TLVLSGVTERGAQ

-5901 LTSTLEIG
+5901 LTSTLEIA

-5924 YQLLTLSEVESL
+5924 YQLLTLSEVQSL
-5936 AALSSFHTDFAI
+5936 AASSAFHTDFAI

-5976 VDGDYRISRIT
+5976 VDDDYRISRT
-5987 GSDEWYREILNSAR
+5987 NGSDEWYREILNSAR

-6008 ITTIMAMNDSYR
+6008 ITTIMAMNESFR
-6020 TIEADLVRDGRSTH
+6020 TIQADLLRDGRSAH
-6034 QRLVR
+6034 QRLVQ
-6039 RSEVQLIATNSP
+6039 RSEVRLIATNSP

-6065 GNTSAPS
+6065 GNASAPS

-6094 GVQAS
+6094 GVQPAS
-6099 SAVDFTLTQ
+6099 TVDFTLTQ

-6131 VRFTRQGSN
+6131 VRFTQQGSN
-6140 RATNQLL
+6140 RATNQLI
-6147 VAGTTVPMNGD
+6147 VAGTTVPMNEN

-6169 VSGLSFSYSAA
+6169 VTGLSFSYSAA
-6180 SSELVI
+6180 SSALVV

-6193 TRVLMG
+6193 ARVLTG

-6206 EAIKIR
+6206 EAIKIK
-6212 NTAGSIGSDEYLVAQ
+6212 NTAGSIASDERLVAQ
-6227 VALLDLATKSSAASF
+6227 VALFDIATKSSTASS
-6242 IVMNIFDTQ
+6242 ITMNIFDTQ

-6298 WPPYVANEYM
+6298 WPPYVSSEYM
-6308 DVENGA
+6308 DVDNGA

-6395 VSSIGLS
+6395 VSSIDLA

-6412 DTTVAGNQVVSS
+6412 DTTVAGNQAVST

-6445 SGGDTRSIQLSFSGA
+6445 SGADTRSIQLSFSGA

-6471 PYTLDFNT
+6471 AYTLDFNT

-6550 LTHQIGITG
+6550 LTHQTGITG

-6610 NDDRDFFNVP
+6610 KDDRDFFNVP

-7075 SAFGS
+7075 SAYGS
-7080 GTKLVIDLDGAGTGT
+7080 GTKLVIDLDGAGAGT

-7102 PTVPF
+7102 PTVAF
-7107 NYDTNTKS
+7107 NYETNTKS